1 MALNKSTGN
10 MYAFVSHTYNPMKG
24 ECEHSCAYCF
34 MKGKRLLPPLRLEL
48 KELKVNLEE
57 GNFIFVGSSTDE
69 WAANVPAE
77 WIEQVLDYC
86 DGFDNRYLF
95 QSKNP
100 ARFLEYLDHPV
111 MRKSVLCTTIETN
124 RFYPDIM
131 RNAPLPRERA
141 VAMREIAT
149 MESPPM

>member
-34 MKGKRLLPPLRLEL
+34 MRRKLLLPPLRLEL
-48 KELKVNLEE
+48 KELKVNLGE

-69 WAANVPAE
+69 WATNVPSE

-86 DGFDNRYLF
+86 DGFNEGIRLKDYISMLCCFRIVAILHTSRPYGLF
-95 QSKNP
+95 IELNAFLVDISK
-100 ARFLEYLDHPV
+100 DHG
-111 MRKSVLCTTIETN
+111 SQ
-124 RFYPDIM
+124 
-131 RNAPLPRERA
+131 
-141 VAMREIAT
+141 
-149 MESPPM
+149 